1 MPVSSTGNLN
11 LASNNFSSASS
22 LGNLST
28 LSGSISLLGDTNLQD
43 TILETSAFEVT
54 DSETDVATDEGYIE
68 YTSLNNSDE
77 SQTNNINNDEESE
90 AVVNNS
96 TIISPTNQ
104 DDNVIGGLND
114 TEFLF
119 DFGSSNVGGN
129 DVLSDQGNTANDRI
143 FFKNIPDNYAI
154 WLSRDPG
161 NNVGMRI
168 ETFNTNNP
176 VPTSS
181 SNNVNSI
188 TTAIPNGNIGIE
200 DFYFNADNSDYNS
213 ASSFSYEDFYN
224 LGSSN
229 FNSMAQVITGTN
241 SNDTYT
247 SLLPGSTYK
256 YKFSDY
262 SEFRGDN
269 ATPYY
274 HPYDNANLEARVFL
288 TNEGND
294 TLTISNNF
302 TTQYISDMGAG
313 DDKVEYTANGT
324 ASPPIAEG
332 SYFDGGSVLI
342 H

>member
-1 MPVSSTGNLN
+1 MKVKLIT
-11 LASNNFSSASS
+11 
-22 LGNLST
+22 
-28 LSGSISLLGDTNLQD
+28 
-43 TILETSAFEVT
+43 
-54 DSETDVATDEGYIE
+54 
-68 YTSLNNSDE
+68 
-77 SQTNNINNDEESE
+77 NNDEDSNQDSESE
-90 AVVNNS
+90 TVVNNS
-96 TIISPTNQ
+96 AIISPTNQ
-104 DDNVIGGLND
+104 DDNIIGGLND

-119 DFGSSNVGGN
+119 DFSSSNIGGN
-129 DVLSDQGNTANDRI
+129 DVLSDQGTTANDRI

-188 TTAIPNGNIGIE
+188 TTAIPNGNVGIE

-247 SLLPGSTYK
+247 SLLPS
-256 YKFSDY
+256 S
-262 SEFRGDN
+262 
-269 ATPYY
+269 
-274 HPYDNANLEARVFL
+274 NL
-288 TNEGND
+288 
-294 TLTISNNF
+294 
-302 TTQYISDMGAG
+302 
-313 DDKVEYTANGT
+313 
-324 ASPPIAEG
+324 
-332 SYFDGGSVLI
+332 
-342 H
+342 